1 MKKACN
7 NWTVFIIIFI
17 ILHLSTWLYEA
28 LIYDLIDIG
37 YKANNHIVYSEQE
50 PKLFLTIEI
59 VSITGILYLFYMLID
74 FIKCKRYNKNEET
87 NNLP

>member
-7 NWTVFIIIFI
+7 KWTFFIIIFL

-28 LIYDLIDIG
+28 LVHNLIDIG

-50 PKLFLTIEI
+50 PKLFLIMEI
-59 VSITGILYLFYMLID
+59 VSIAGILYLFYMLIE
-74 FIKCKRYNKNEET
+74 FIKCKRHNKNEET